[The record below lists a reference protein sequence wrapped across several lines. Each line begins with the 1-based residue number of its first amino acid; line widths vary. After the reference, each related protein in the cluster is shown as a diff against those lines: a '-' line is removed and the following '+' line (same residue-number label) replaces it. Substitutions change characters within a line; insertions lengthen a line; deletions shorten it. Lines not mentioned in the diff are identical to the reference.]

1 MIRGYHYFWKHQCS
15 NGNPPAISGFSQ
27 VGELFFS
34 APQQTQTTQPNRR
47 VTKPVK
53 TSQRAFKAGT
63 LQHPKVGIDNVQK
76 QGRVLRAGF
85 KGGLSRVISLTVV
98 WGCWMWLV
106 KLVATPQVLRM
117 IGFKRFKSVQIF
129 MKHQD
134 ARNILFFWW
143 SACWRNISNSIFT
156 AGTWHTNSTKAW
168 DLPHLLYTCYM

>member
-1 MIRGYHYFWKHQCS
+1 MIFYDNPTQPLSEHSRPVHYNIPKSELTMFKS
-15 NGNPPAISGFSQ
+15 KAGFS
-27 VGELFFS
+27 G
-34 APQQTQTTQPNRR
+34 
-47 VTKPVK
+47 
-53 TSQRAFKAGT
+53 G
-63 LQHPKVGIDNVQK
+63 G
-76 QGRVLRAGF
+76 GF
-85 KGGLSRVISLTVV
+85 KGGMSRVTSLTVV

-168 DLPHLLYTCYM
+168 DLPYLLYTCYM